1 MSQCQ
6 KCAGR
11 AQLFLCTTCTRELKD
26 MLTGLAVG
34 QKLHTGTNGA
44 GWIEH
49 LQDAVLGRTRLGE
62 SERRSSDRTS
72 PLMVHIEA
80 SRLLDSV
87 HATLVRW
94 VQDICD
100 SRGVDYPGARM
111 FPRDFIGPLPVAA
124 VRGHATGATRSAA
137 VWLASN
143 VSAIACD
150 EDAGMCWRVIRD
162 VIDAIERMI
171 NRPIPPRYCGPCPAC
186 NTALKA
192 ARDDVEVVCPI
203 CRVTHNVERLEREL
217 WAGVDNWL
225 LTHSEV
231 LMVMAYRGDPVPERT
246 LRHWRATGRLVPR
259 GYRGEKPGYWLA
271 DVHAL
276 RNDKTEVA

>member
-6 KCAGR
+6 KCGGR
-11 AQLFLCTTCTRELKD
+11 AQLFLCGTCTRELKD
-26 MLTGLAVG
+26 MLYGLAYG
-34 QKLHTGTNGA
+34 QKLPTGQRGA

-49 LQDAVLGRTRLGE
+49 LQDKVNGLTREGE
-62 SERRSSDRTS
+62 SERRSTERNG
-72 PLMVHIEA
+72 PLMVHLEA
-80 SRLLDSV
+80 SRLLDQV

-100 SRGVDYPGARM
+100 SWSYPAPRM
-111 FPRDFIGPLPVAA
+111 YPRDFIGPLPEDA
-124 VRGHATGATRSAA
+124 VRGHATKATRSAA
-137 VWLASN
+137 IWLAHN

-150 EDAGMCWRVIRD
+150 ENAGMCWREIKD
-162 VIDAIERMI
+162 AIDAIERMI

-192 ARDDVEVVCPI
+192 ARDDVEVMCPV
-203 CRVTHNVERLEREL
+203 CRVTHNVERLEQEL
-217 WAGVDNWL
+217 WAGVDTWL

-246 LRHWRATGRLVPR
+246 LRHWRATGRLLPR

-271 DVHAL
+271 DVHEL
-276 RNDKTEVA
+276 RNNKTEVA